1 MSTLNSSALSAFV
14 TSLDELPVT
23 KLSQKKQDFL
33 HQKANSTAQFEIWWS
48 TEKCGLVCSTSL
60 NGTNKEVTD
69 GGLA

>member
-33 HQKANSTAQFEIWWS
+33 HQKANSTAQFEI
-48 TEKCGLVCSTSL
+48 
-60 NGTNKEVTD
+60 
-69 GGLA
+69 